1 MKITKLSLEQFRN
14 MENTSFCPGEG
25 VNVIYGD
32 NAQGK
37 TNLIEAIYLFTG
49 LKSFRSSRNAQLI
62 MQGRDFSKLNMEFE
76 AGGRSQ
82 EASLRIDK
90 GRHVILNDVDR
101 GLASAMTGIFCACL
115 FSPGPLGINQG
126 WSCIEKKIFRQCA
139 MCNQ

>member
-49 LKSFRSSRNAQLI
+49 LKSFRSSRDAQLI

-76 AGGRSQ
+76 MCRRD
-82 EASLRIDK
+82 SLFVVFFFVFSIFLLQLFQFRLHSCHAQ
-90 GRHVILNDVDR
+90 RRLLLLNCKR
-101 GLASAMTGIFCACL
+101 EQKQFC
-115 FSPGPLGINQG
+115 
-126 WSCIEKKIFRQCA
+126 
-139 MCNQ
+139 